1 MYPKKANSIAWI
13 TRQDALRNYAEF
25 LQDISPEYYRNID
38 LTNNNKLNFKIKEIK
53 QYSSTIIDYGINS
66 KSTVSLKISF
76 DDNLYTSS
84 YSTTND
90 KKSNEVN
97 LFQKSLIFTI
107 GSTINL
113 YSDDKRSMSVYFNL
127 SPGISYIK
135 PYDLSLISD
144 KKSATTIGLA
154 YGISEDQIYREIY
167 LMDKISLDSIN
178 HNFLMG
184 IITGIKT
191 HRGFDFSI
199 GTFLNFGEKKYLN
212 PVIESYINEVGFVD
226 FNVDDLKLIKKNLMK
241 LFLPEKKDLSW
252 KIAVRC
258 GKKIFND
265 INISLQIG
273 TEVLKNQ
280 FESIYWSI
288 GFYKEI

>member
-1 MYPKKANSIAWI
+1 
-13 TRQDALRNYAEF
+13 
-25 LQDISPEYYRNID
+25 
-38 LTNNNKLNFKIKEIK
+38 LNFKIKEIK
-53 QYSSTIIDYGINS
+53 QYSSTTIDYGINS
-66 KSTVSLKISF
+66 KSSVSLKISF

-84 YSTTND
+84 YSTIND
-90 KKSNEVN
+90 KKSNEVI

-113 YSDDKRSMSVYFNL
+113 YSDDKRSMSIYFNL
-127 SPGISYIK
+127 SPGVSYIK
-135 PYDLSLISD
+135 PYDSSLISE

-178 HNFLMG
+178 HNFLIGMT
-184 IITGIKT
+184 TGIKT
-191 HRGFDFSI
+191 YRGFDFSI

-212 PVIESYINEVGFVD
+212 PAMENYINEYGFVD
-226 FNVDDLKLIKKNLMK
+226 FDVDDQKLIKKNLMK

-258 GKKIFND
+258 GKEIFND
-265 INISLQIG
+265 INISLQMG
-273 TEVLKNQ
+273 TELLKNQ